1 MKYDNNTI
9 NLFLTIYIV
18 KNELMKYDNNTIK
31 FIKLEVYYNMKSK

>member
-18 KNELMKYDNNTIK
+18 KNELMKY
-31 FIKLEVYYNMKSK
+31 EVYYKMKSK